1 MPENKIYGFLKE
13 NKLTDL
19 DEKSW
24 IDKYSKPENAKQV
37 YSFFKENQLT
47 DLDELSFTDKYLKKK
62 EPLVLGFESATEA
75 SRIGGLKKPEK
86 LSQSPLKTAAT
97 TTPSV
102 STKPKKNIDYL
113 TDINNLY
120 KEKVST
126 SQERVNTKK
135 ELLNLQP
142 QIENAYSQIEE
153 LNAIYNDVNLPIQER
168 NEAAK
173 SANLLLE
180 QVQPIKSKYDELG
193 LKYNDLVQK
202 DKQAISKLKELDNQR
217 QLQLQKEFSIGK
229 DLLEKTGKGFVD
241 AAAGVAGIFNTLGL
255 SGDTEGGDDY
265 DQEEVKQQTRQNID
279 KIRAFGNSLV
289 TQETPQEWQ
298 SVFKGKFSPKKLAYI
313 TSQAVSSTVPT
324 VAAGLFTGIG
334 GVNAFTGA
342 NVLGAGSAGTALIGA
357 AMGFN
362 ESKDILKEAGLNDA
376 QAEWASLGLSIPL
389 GLLEEYGA
397 GDVVK
402 ILSSPMVKKKVANE
416 LVKNI
421 AGKQITKELLFNE
434 TKKSLGKV
442 IADNAGSILTT
453 GVKESGTEVGQGTL
467 QEIAKQTAQ
476 EYTGVNPDEQMPFEE
491 YLKEFATQRGEEAV
505 GGFLGGTALSGAG
518 KALQAGL
525 SVFKPNFT
533 PSVYAQV
540 KEFKDPDKL
549 QEFEQDLQEE
559 MEQGIITPEQ
569 VDEVMKNVQAIK
581 EADDLIPNNITDNDV
596 RAKAV
601 NLIIEKN
608 NIEKDIEGKDKS
620 LVTPQS
626 ERLKE
631 IDEQLVSISK
641 GKIIEEQLTEEQD
654 EQGRIEE
661 PINRGTDVLEEGIGV
676 AVEPNKEGI
685 AGEDIQTEEILTPQE
700 DAIQE
705 FSTSEV
711 FPREQEEIRETGS
724 EREGVGQGEQRQ
736 EITPPS
742 TEEVVSERV
751 SEIEPPVVEQTTADV
766 GGVTSP
772 DVSEALKDV
781 ESTAKALGTSSLK
794 FTDTPSLKN
803 AEAISLEDA
812 NLSAT
817 VEVNAIQTIN
827 QNNEN
832 ESWDKALRGGAKNV
846 GNGWFKVGS
855 TMSGESILYSPE
867 QNKAIVIKG
876 AKSDEIAVQD
886 FVRNNFG
893 NPKKTAEAYH
903 KAKADD
909 SNPELVA
916 AVEKLLGAQPTPS
929 PKEEVAPQEEP
940 TPPKEEGEG
949 DFEARQEKA
958 KEETAEVRKEN
969 NNISYRQAVN
979 LVNKYV
985 REVKPNETITPQEI
999 QQAFQNKEQG
1009 NTREGWTQPSKEG
1022 GDKERAISK
1031 KFEFNGVELPAS
1043 IKYYAPITFEEARV
1057 KAKEVLDKLGLEKT
1071 IELITKM
1078 PDWLDSRFIP
1088 AIGNAAVLEIQRLQ
1102 DIAASKND
1110 MVELDRLAD
1119 LNLDVHN
1126 LIAPLTT
1133 HNAQYLAMMRVFYE
1147 GHEYN
1152 QLKEVTKA
1160 LDKLNSGK
1168 IAEFKTLLGELD
1180 LINKRII
1187 DQAATNVSKRV
1198 ATTKVASAK
1207 KNYEKSK
1214 QHLKDVFRKSSN
1226 LGIGETP
1233 YDRARKNL
1241 EFDRAL
1247 IRLAKDFVV
1256 YQSVKF
1262 SEFIKEVSASIG
1274 ISEED
1279 IDKTHLKGIF
1289 DKVKESE
1296 IRRGV
1301 KGALSDM
1308 DLQLKDLIVNHY
1320 SELESTELQ
1329 LVEKL
1334 SESFGLAEGD
1344 AQEVANLIKDEVRKI
1359 SYEQKVKAVKNSA
1372 LKNLGWADEL
1382 IALSD
1387 SGAIN
1392 NEEVFKK
1399 FLDKIGIKQLT
1410 DEQSKKL
1417 LELAKDAKNEKDPQK
1432 QAAKWQD
1439 VQDYKSVLT
1448 RKYGISDFTVSW
1460 YLTNIFGSIGANEI
1474 NVASNILEQI
1484 VLVSGDVFDSL
1495 AKGKIQ
1501 DVAILMGK
1509 VGEGL
1514 ERGSRFT
1521 KEVMKTGKAT
1531 YRGAESIKPRNMWEL
1546 IMMRDKDDLSNIEAF
1561 LQYVFKTPVAGKI
1574 FLAERRFW
1582 NRALSSMDAFSGVTN
1597 IEIGAFYSAK
1607 READKLGLSG
1617 KKRADYIR
1625 ERLGDTK
1632 ELTKEAEQKATEL
1645 GYKKGSKKFKQF
1657 VVDYKISKRPEA
1669 IIEKSRK
1676 YSGFATLTQEP
1687 PINSF
1692 VGAVARAINNQ
1703 ATKSPSTKFLFP
1715 VVNTFANL
1723 IMKNI
1728 ERTPFEAISLTMD
1741 VIRSRREEASPAL
1754 KEYVSKE
1761 EIDRRLKTAIFWTI
1775 FGTAI
1780 FVLAG
1785 GFDDDDE
1792 GFEIYG
1798 SGSGDPVLDAE
1809 RRALGWKPYT
1819 IKFSEGGGYY
1829 NYEYTPA
1836 GLLLAM
1842 IGDLRDYMKN
1852 ADNTLLNLRKKISK
1866 DMFGVE
1872 LDALTKEQ
1880 RAALEVELFSGK
1892 YNAGE
1897 KANKKMTEMIFKMG
1911 FTPIQYSLSI
1921 LKSLGDI
1928 IGLGESKSPE
1938 EKGKKF
1944 VSNILRGIVSP
1955 RYMGEVKEVFDEKYY
1970 DSKKFWNNVVANMPF
1985 ITFSD
1990 GVKLDAFGREV
2001 TKYDREQRFAGIKD
2015 GLKYLATRRFYNP
2028 SRGTDVDKF
2037 LFENSI
2043 KVSPPQNTVD
2053 LSYTED
2059 DYKKYIVRRGQIALE
2074 MIGDRIK
2081 DSEFMKLTPLQKKEV
2096 IDRDLQRAN
2105 EISKYEI
2112 NQLIGRIK

>member
-1 MPENKIYGFLKE
+1 MPTDKIKDVYDLISDKGYFTDENEFRSYVNDPKKIKEVYSLIQDDGFFK
-13 NKLTDL
+13 
-19 DEKSW
+19 DEKEFESYFS
-24 IDKYSKPENAKQV
+24 DV
-37 YSFFKENQLT
+37 
-47 DLDELSFTDKYLKKK
+47 KKK
-62 EPLVLGFESATEA
+62 ETFGLGYKKPSEA
-75 SRIGGLKKPEK
+75 MRMGGLPKQEK

-102 STKPKKNIDYL
+102 STKPKWTAEQQKALIEGIKTGNLTGNTPQESDYL
-113 TDINNLY
+113 NRIGDRIIRGMNTLNYNLAKTPEFVYNLAAMPQNIIAEQFDVPSLAVSAEKVKKDLGIENNVAEYY
-120 KEKVST
+120 KEQINQLAALDDKYMGANGSVTELAKQGKYIDAAKLLGEQIAESLPTTAAIAVTGGLGASPTAITLGGGTVFGAAKYDEIADREDLTESEKASISFATGLTEGLFENLGTGNIGRIVKDAISKQGVEQGKQVAKEMFVTAYKDALKKYMPVSGALQEGIEEAATQFSQNAIDIYTGVDPQKKLTDGLIDAFAVGTGSGLVISSPALLSKKRNKQVEEKQAEVDEIDSELSNPNISDDAKATLTQKRIKVMSEINDVIDEDVLEQK
-126 SQERVNTKK
+126 SLPESVKREIEQLQGGLEQIDADIENTKSELAKK
-135 ELLNLQP
+135 ELQNKRTEL
-142 QIENAYSQIEE
+142 ENKIEE
-153 LNAIYNDVNLPIQER
+153 LV
-168 NEAAK
+168 
-173 SANLLLE
+173 
-180 QVQPIKSKYDELG
+180 
-193 LKYNDLVQK
+193 
-202 DKQAISKLKELDNQR
+202 
-217 QLQLQKEFSIGK
+217 
-229 DLLEKTGKGFVD
+229 T
-241 AAAGVAGIFNTLGL
+241 T
-255 SGDTEGGDDY
+255 TE
-265 DQEEVKQQTRQNID
+265 
-279 KIRAFGNSLV
+279 
-289 TQETPQEWQ
+289 
-298 SVFKGKFSPKKLAYI
+298 
-313 TSQAVSSTVPT
+313 
-324 VAAGLFTGIG
+324 
-334 GVNAFTGA
+334 
-342 NVLGAGSAGTALIGA
+342 
-357 AMGFN
+357 
-362 ESKDILKEAGLNDA
+362 
-376 QAEWASLGLSIPL
+376 
-389 GLLEEYGA
+389 
-397 GDVVK
+397 
-402 ILSSPMVKKKVANE
+402 
-416 LVKNI
+416 
-421 AGKQITKELLFNE
+421 
-434 TKKSLGKV
+434 
-442 IADNAGSILTT
+442 
-453 GVKESGTEVGQGTL
+453 
-467 QEIAKQTAQ
+467 KQT
-476 EYTGVNPDEQMPFEE
+476 T
-491 YLKEFATQRGEEAV
+491 
-505 GGFLGGTALSGAG
+505 
-518 KALQAGL
+518 
-525 SVFKPNFT
+525 
-533 PSVYAQV
+533 
-540 KEFKDPDKL
+540 
-549 QEFEQDLQEE
+549 
-559 MEQGIITPEQ
+559 
-569 VDEVMKNVQAIK
+569 
-581 EADDLIPNNITDNDV
+581 
-596 RAKAV
+596 
-601 NLIIEKN
+601 
-608 NIEKDIEGKDKS
+608 
-620 LVTPQS
+620 
-626 ERLKE
+626 
-631 IDEQLVSISK
+631 
-641 GKIIEEQLTEEQD
+641 D
-654 EQGRIEE
+654 EQGRIKE

-685 AGEDIQTEEILTPQE
+685 AGEDIQTETVPQAPLE
-700 DAIQE
+700 EQKSDIE
-705 FSTSEV
+705 
-711 FPREQEEIRETGS
+711 RRRQEELDNQAGNIRVKTEVVEGINDNDEPTRILIHTNKDGS
-724 EREGVGQGEQRQ
+724 RTVQFEGKFNGEKDWTRIGTEKVSADTPLEARGYANRTYGIKKPRVV
-736 EITPPS
+736 EIIENPQSLPADKINAKYDAEIAALENQKS
-742 TEEVVSERV
+742 PEVVSERV

-766 GGVTSP
+766 GGVTTP
-772 DVSEALKDV
+772 DVSEDFIDNNDGTAIYNGVKVKYIVNKD
-781 ESTAKALGTSSLK
+781 GT
-794 FTDTPSLKN
+794 
-803 AEAISLEDA
+803 
-812 NLSAT
+812 
-817 VEVNAIQTIN
+817 
-827 QNNEN
+827 
-832 ESWDKALRGGAKNV
+832 R
-846 GNGWFKVGS
+846 
-855 TMSGESILYSPE
+855 LYSTILPDNIIE
-867 QNKAIVIKG
+867 LSKEDQKRLLLASKELNDIERIKRSQIQQ
-876 AKSDEIAVQD
+876 AKSQEKGVTFRFSD
-886 FVRNNFG
+886 FPKSKWGEGATARNYIN
-893 NPKKTAEAYH
+893 
-903 KAKADD
+903 
-909 SNPELVA
+909 
-916 AVEKLLGAQPTPS
+916 AVEKIINSGEKIDDKTREDYERYKKIFGSQTIVEGEPTP
-929 PKEEVAPQEEP
+929 PTKEEVAPQEEP

-1009 NTREGWTQPSKEG
+1009 KTREGWTQPSKEG

-1088 AIGNAAVLEIQRLQ
+1088 AIGNAVVLEIQRLQ

-1133 HNAQYLAMMRVFYE
+1133 HNAQYLSMMRVFYE

-1160 LDKLNSGK
+1160 LEKLNSGK

-1233 YDRARKNL
+1233 YNRARKNL

-1262 SEFIKEVSASIG
+1262 SEFIKEISASIG

-1334 SESFGLAEGD
+1334 SESFGLSEGD

-1474 NVASNILEQI
+1474 NVASNTFEQI
-1484 VLVSGDVFDSL
+1484 VLLAGEVFDSL
-1495 AKGKIQ
+1495 AKGKIS
-1501 DVAILMGK
+1501 DIAILMK
-1509 VGEGL
+1509 KYSEGL
-1514 ERGSRFT
+1514 ERGARFT

-1625 ERLGDTK
+1625 ERLGDTE

-1657 VVDYKISKRPEA
+1657 VVDYKISKRPEE

-1703 ATKSPSTKFLFP
+1703 ATKSPSIKYVFP
-1715 VVNTFANL
+1715 VVNTLANL
-1723 IMKNI
+1723 IIKNI

-1970 DSKKFWNNVVANMPF
+1970 DSKKFWNNVVANTPF

-2001 TKYDREQRFAGIKD
+2001 TKYDREQGFAGIKD